1 VLKVIAEQLLSF
13 SKGLFEVRPYQI
25 LAVATLLHQEARV
38 VYSVHRAG
46 YGKTMMNFLTA
57 RYLCQHNKKVV
68 YVVKDEFLK
77 AQAKYKA
84 KQLGVAGFQIL
95 CYKEFDSYAEP
106 DTILICDEYYDAM
119 IEAKIGLNE
128 NGGFNPIFS
137 AGFTS
142 RTFITTAT
150 YSTAFL
156 ELLMRTFG
164 SVVCLGGPQVS
175 MDDKT
180 QDASYRLQVIC
191 KPTPDAL
198 TTAAV
203 NQVLSLV

>member
-1 VLKVIAEQLLSF
+1 MSF

-25 LAVATLLHQEARV
+25 LAVATLLHQEAKI
-38 VYSVHRAG
+38 VYSIHRAG

-57 RYLCQHNKKVV
+57 RYLCQHDKKVV
-68 YVVKDEFLK
+68 YLVKDEFLK
-77 AQAKYKA
+77 AQALHKA
-84 KQLGVAGFQIL
+84 KQLGVTGFQIL

-119 IEAKIGLNE
+119 LEAKIGLKE
-128 NGGFNPIFS
+128 DSGLNPIFS

-164 SVVCLGGPQVS
+164 SVVYLGGPNVC
-175 MDDKT
+175 MDDKNE
-180 QDASYRLQVIC
+180 DATYRVQVIC

-203 NQVLSLV
+203 D